1 MFVWTCFVKGSTW
14 DFIKDPFMVNPMKK
28 ERLIEN
34 ENFLIKTRNQLR
46 KGDVMTFKKFLI
58 ILGNLTKE
66 LK

>member
-1 MFVWTCFVKGSTW
+1 
-14 DFIKDPFMVNPMKK
+14 MVNPMKK